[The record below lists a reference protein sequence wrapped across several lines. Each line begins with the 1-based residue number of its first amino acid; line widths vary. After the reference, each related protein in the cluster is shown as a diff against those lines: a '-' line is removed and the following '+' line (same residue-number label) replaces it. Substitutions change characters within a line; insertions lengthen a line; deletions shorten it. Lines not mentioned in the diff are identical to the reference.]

1 VEMYYRYLC
10 ERPFVGESYDRSSVT
25 NDIRR
30 VIFWTVQSVH
40 WIFQEWSWNV
50 AACLRWVRNDPD

>member
-1 VEMYYRYLC
+1 VELYYRYLC

-40 WIFQEWSWNV
+40 WIFPRMVVECCGMP
-50 AACLRWVRNDPD
+50 ALGAERP